1 MNTRVLVVDDERS
14 LLETLEI
21 VLRRS
26 GHEVLTSDDEAQALE
41 LFRDRKPDLVLQDVR
56 MGGIG
61 GLELLKRF
69 KSISPAVPVIVMT
82 AYSTW
87 ENAVSAMRLGAYDF
101 VKKPFDNDQI
111 RETVAR
117 AVAQRAQYEANKDR
131 AAGQAEI
138 LGNSDEIRAI
148 HDVLKR
154 VAPTDSTVLVSG
166 ESGTG
171 KELVARALHYLS
183 LRAAGPFVSVNC
195 GAFPE
200 TLLESELF
208 GHVKGS
214 FSGAHADKKGLM
226 EVADKGTF
234 FLDEIGETP
243 HETQVKLL
251 RVLEERRF
259 YPVGGTTAR
268 KVDVRFVAAS
278 NRDLLQMVTEGSFRE
293 DLYYRL
299 NVIPIALPPLR
310 ERRKDIPLLA
320 AHFLAKY
327 SQKLGKEIRGIS
339 PPAQAKLEAHDWP
352 GNVRELEN
360 ALQRAVALAKGDTI
374 EDVQVTPRSIATRPT
389 ALLSSAAVRAAF
401 GSEEVRRAALE
412 GTEAAATA
420 TEQVAIPQDGMDLDA
435 KLAAIE
441 KAYLLAAL
449 ERTSGHLTNAA
460 RLLGIT
466 FRAMRYKI
474 KKHGIRTDDE

>member
-1 MNTRVLVVDDERS
+1 
-14 LLETLEI
+14 
-21 VLRRS
+21 
-26 GHEVLTSDDEAQALE
+26 
-41 LFRDRKPDLVLQDVR
+41 
-56 MGGIG
+56 
-61 GLELLKRF
+61 
-69 KSISPAVPVIVMT
+69 
-82 AYSTW
+82 
-87 ENAVSAMRLGAYDF
+87 
-101 VKKPFDNDQI
+101 
-111 RETVAR
+111 
-117 AVAQRAQYEANKDR
+117 
-131 AAGQAEI
+131 
-138 LGNSDEIRAI
+138 
-148 HDVLKR
+148 
-154 VAPTDSTVLVSG
+154 
-166 ESGTG
+166 
-171 KELVARALHYLS
+171 
-183 LRAAGPFVSVNC
+183 
-195 GAFPE
+195 
-200 TLLESELF
+200 
-208 GHVKGS
+208 
-214 FSGAHADKKGLM
+214 
-226 EVADKGTF
+226 
-234 FLDEIGETP
+234 
-243 HETQVKLL
+243 
-251 RVLEERRF
+251 
-259 YPVGGTTAR
+259 
-268 KVDVRFVAAS
+268 VDVRFVAAS
-278 NRDLLQMVTEGSFRE
+278 NRDLLQMVAEGGFRE

-339 PPAQAKLEAHDWP
+339 PAAQAKLEAHDWP

-374 EDVQVTPRSIATRPT
+374 EDVQVTSRSIATRPT

-412 GTEAAATA
+412 GTEPAAAA

>member
-1 MNTRVLVVDDERS
+1 MTRVLVVDDERS

-26 GHEVLTSDDEAQALE
+26 GHEVLTSDDEASALE
-41 LFRDRKPDLVLQDVR
+41 LFREKKPDIVLQDVR
-56 MGGIG
+56 MGEIG

-69 KSISPAVPVIVMT
+69 KSISPAVPVIVIT

-87 ENAVSAMRLGAYDF
+87 ENAVTAMRLGAYDF

-117 AVAQRAQYEANKDR
+117 AIAQRALWEASKDKR
-131 AAGQAEI
+131 DASAAEI
-138 LGNSDEIRAI
+138 LGNTDAILEI

-154 VAPTDSTVLVSG
+154 VAPTDSTVLIAG

-183 LRAAGPFVSVNC
+183 LRASGPFVSVNC

-214 FSGAHADKKGLM
+214 FSGAHQDKKGLL

-259 YPVGGTTAR
+259 YPVGGTSAH

-278 NRDLLQMVTEGSFRE
+278 NRDLYQAVAEGRFRE

-299 NVIPIALPPLR
+299 NVIPITLPPLR

-327 SQKLGKEIRGIS
+327 SQKLGKEIKGIAPS
-339 PPAQAKLEAHDWP
+339 AQEKLEGHDWP

-360 ALQRAVALAKGDTI
+360 TIQRAVALSKSDII
-374 EDVQVTPRSIATRPT
+374 EDVQVTPRSISQRPT
-389 ALLSSAAVRAAF
+389 ALLSSSAVRAAL
-401 GSEEVRRAALE
+401 GSETVRQAALDE
-412 GTEAAATA
+412 ARALSAPTEHVQLPA
-420 TEQVAIPQDGMDLDA
+420 EGMDLDA

-441 KAYLLAAL
+441 KAYLVAAL
-449 ERTSGHLTNAA
+449 ERTNGHLTNAA

-466 FRAMRYKI
+466 FRAIRYKI
-474 KKHGIRTDDE
+474 KKHGLRANED

>member
-1 MNTRVLVVDDERS
+1 MTRVLVVDDERS
-14 LLETLEI
+14 LLEMLEI
-21 VLRRS
+21 TLRRS

-41 LFRDRKPDLVLQDVR
+41 LFRERKPDLVLQDVR

-69 KSISPAVPVIVMT
+69 KSISPSIPVIVIT

-117 AVAQRAQYEANKDR
+117 ALAQRAQFEAQKDQR
-131 AAGQAEI
+131 PAGQAEI
-138 LGNSDEIRAI
+138 LGNTEVIREI

-214 FSGAHADKKGLM
+214 FSGAHADKKGLL

-251 RVLEERRF
+251 RVIEERRF

-278 NRDLLQMVTEGSFRE
+278 NRDLLQGVAEGTFRE

-299 NVIPIALPPLR
+299 NVIPVTLPPLR
-310 ERRKDIPLLA
+310 DRRKDIPLLA

-327 SQKLGKEIRGIS
+327 AGKIGREIRGIAPS
-339 PPAQAKLEAHDWP
+339 AQAKLEAHDWP

-360 ALQRAVALAKGDTI
+360 TIQRAVALARADTI
-374 EDVQVTPRSIATRPT
+374 DDVQVTPRSIATRPT
-389 ALLSSAAVRAAF
+389 ALLTSSAVRAAF
-401 GSEEVRRAALE
+401 NSEEVRRAALE
-412 GTEAAATA
+412 GDPVATGV
-420 TEQVAIPQDGMDLDA
+420 EVVQLPPDGMDLDG

-449 ERTSGHLTNAA
+449 DRTNGHLTNAA
-460 RLLGIT
+460 KLLGIT
-466 FRAMRYKI
+466 FRAIRYKI
-474 KKHGIRTDDE
+474 KKHGIRVGDE